1 MTLWRRTAVV
11 LLAIVPVACGEPPT
25 KEMGQAQGAVDTAR
39 AAGADQY
46 AHDEFAEATQALSRS
61 KDAAAQGDY
70 KLALNEALSSFD
82 HAQTA
87 ARDAATE
94 RAQVRGQ
101 VEREMA
107 AIEAVLDDVHRRLD
121 AGAKVRASRDA
132 VKTIRTQA
140 DAVEQALQEARA
152 RVAAHD
158 YLAAKAAVQGVQA
171 RARALLT
178 IPLTTK
184 AQSPRR
190 GRR

>member
-1 MTLWRRTAVV
+1 MTGWRRTAVV
-11 LLAIVPVACGEPPT
+11 LLALVPAACGEPPN

-39 AAGADQY
+39 AAGAEQY
-46 AHDEFAEATQALSRS
+46 AREEYTAATQALSRS
-61 KDAAAQGDY
+61 KDAATQGDY
-70 KLALNEALSSFD
+70 KLALNEALNSFD

-101 VEREMA
+101 VERELA
-107 AIEAVLDDVHRRLD
+107 ALEAVLADVHRRLD
-121 AGAKVRASRDA
+121 AGAKVRSSREA

-140 DAVEQALQEARA
+140 DTIEKALQEARA
-152 RVAAHD
+152 RVSAHD
-158 YLAAKAAVQGVQA
+158 YLGARAQLDGLVA

-178 IPLTTK
+178 VPLTSP

-190 GRR
+190 RRR